1 MKYSKS
7 EREASLERLKSW
19 IKKGDTLHTTVKHV
33 SKSGMTRYIT
43 TRHLK
48 PRAFAPVE
56 NLTFVGEQPV
66 QISNYDYHIAR
77 VLDLPEAPNY
87 QGVKVGGCGMDM
99 GFHLIYS
106 LSRALFKDE
115 PRGESDR
122 DHGYWIKQEW
132 L

>member
-7 EREASLERLKSW
+7 EKQEALEKLKSW
-19 IKKGDTLHTTVKHV
+19 IKKGDTLHTTTKHV
-33 SKSGMTRYIT
+33 SRSGMMRHISVK
-43 TRHLK
+43 HLK
-48 PRAFAPVE
+48 ATDNPERPV
-56 NLTFVGEQPV
+56 N
-66 QISNYDYHIAR
+66 ISNYDYHVAR

-99 GFHLIYS
+99 GFHLVYS

-115 PRGESDR
+115 PKGESDR
-122 DHGYWIKQEW
+122 DHGYWINQEW

>member
-1 MKYSKS
+1 MKYTKT
-7 EREASLERLKSW
+7 ERQESLDNLKSW
-19 IKKGDTLHTTVKHV
+19 IKKGDLLHTKLNHV
-33 SKSGMTRYIT
+33 SKSGMTRHISI
-43 TRHLK
+43 RHLK
-48 PRAFAPVE
+48 ATDNPERPV
-56 NLTFVGEQPV
+56 N
-66 QISNYDYHIAR
+66 ISCYDYHVAR

-106 LSRALFKDE
+106 LSHALFKDE

>member
-1 MKYSKS
+1 MKYIKA
-7 EREASLERLKSW
+7 ERQEALEKLKSW

-33 SKSGMTRYIT
+33 SRSGMMRHISV
-43 TRHLK
+43 RHLK
-48 PRAFAPVE
+48 ATDNPERPV
-56 NLTFVGEQPV
+56 NVL
-66 QISNYDYHIAR
+66 NYDYHIAR

-87 QGVKVGGCGMDM
+87 QGVKIGGCGMDM

-106 LSRALFKDE
+106 LSRSLFKDE
-115 PRGESDR
+115 PKGEGDR

>member
-7 EREASLERLKSW
+7 EKQESLERLKSW
-19 IKKGDTLHTTVKHV
+19 IRKGDTLHTTVRNV
-33 SKSGMTRYIT
+33 SRSGMMRYIT

-48 PRAFAPVE
+48 PVH
-56 NLTFVGEQPV
+56 GEHGDQKIDV
-66 QISNYDYHIAR
+66 SISNYDYHIAR

-87 QGVKVGGCGMDM
+87 QGVKIGGCGMDM
-99 GFHLIYS
+99 GFHLVYS

-115 PRGESDR
+115 PKGEGDR
-122 DHGYWIKQEW
+122 DHGYWINQEW